1 MDTTKE
7 AQDLLN
13 MASQH
18 FKRAVFNIDA
28 VRKTAERIA
37 HMEKSRSIEA
47 QHMAEAVQYRGDQF
61 DYLKAFILEEL
72 PNLIGKS
79 ADSIQRQSSGALLD
93 RINEVFD
100 TDIKSI
106 VQAITDEFFRYY
118 HTGLRV
124 SEVKKILAR
133 LQRKYIN
140 QKTEKALSKL
150 NLVRSAIKE
159 ALNELKRQYGE
170 EIDNPHI
177 APVEVISL
185 LERALKVVGS

>member
-1 MDTTKE
+1 MEMTKE
-7 AQDLLN
+7 AESLLN

-18 FKRAVFNIDA
+18 FERAVFNIDA
-28 VRKTAERIA
+28 VKKTAERIA
-37 HMEKSRSIEA
+37 HMEESQMIQA

-72 PNLIGKS
+72 PKLRDKS
-79 ADSIQRQSSGALLD
+79 ADSIKRQSSGALLD

-140 QKTEKALSKL
+140 QRTDKALSKL
-150 NLVRSAIKE
+150 NLAKSAMKE
-159 ALNELKRQYGE
+159 VLNEFKRQYGE

-185 LERALKVVGS
+185 LERALKVVGA